1 MVLNYPHPIGFIVR
15 CLNLEFKPLIQ
26 DVPWVLRT
34 IVMMMMLVIKTKPKI
49 KLVRKA
55 LHLQYTFSV
64 YENEE
69 TESQKSEVLSSRLE
83 VVVLC

>member
-1 MVLNYPHPIGFIVR
+1 
-15 CLNLEFKPLIQ
+15 
-26 DVPWVLRT
+26 
-34 IVMMMMLVIKTKPKI
+34 MMMMLVIKTKPKT

-55 LHLQYTFSV
+55 LHLQYTFNV

-69 TESQKSEVLSSRLE
+69 AESQKSEELSARLE